1 MTKLF
6 HPGAHCRMLFLLGLL
21 LPCVSVLGQER
32 LQVQVSTGYQR
43 EDLNWSIAGNSAGQ
57 NPNVY
62 SELKWQ
68 AVGGISAG
76 AALSW
81 KVWRKVVVFVE
92 GKRGV
97 TLFGTGSGKGYSRGN
112 RTCPGYGHSFYC

>member
-1 MTKLF
+1 MTQLF
-6 HPGAHCRMLFLLGLL
+6 HPAAHCRMLFLLGLL

-43 EDLNWSIAGNSAGQ
+43 EGLNWSIAGNSAGQ

-81 KVWRKVVVFVE
+81 KGWGGPVCFLVRRRVFS
-92 GKRGV
+92 
-97 TLFGTGSGKGYSRGN
+97 LAGTGEERG
-112 RTCPGYGHSFYC
+112 